1 MNIVL
6 GYVRRPE
13 GRAALERAIEETR
26 LRDGHLVVVH
36 SLRRPDDENDYL
48 QDREDIEDLEERL
61 AGEGITFTVREYARG
76 RSAPEELVAVANELD
91 ADMIVIGIRRRS
103 PVGKLLMGSNAQ
115 AVLLHADC
123 PVLAVQAP
131 EE

>member
-26 LRDGHLVVVH
+26 LRAGRLVVVH
-36 SLRRPDDENDYL
+36 SLRGPDEDEYL
-48 QDREDIEDLEERL
+48 EDREDLEDLEERL
-61 AGEGITFTVREYARG
+61 AGEGIPFTVREYARG
-76 RSAPEELVAVANELD
+76 RSAPEELLAVANELG
-91 ADMIVIGIRRRS
+91 AEMIVIGIRRRS
-103 PVGKLLMGSNAQ
+103 PVGKLIMGSNAQ

-123 PVLAVQAP
+123 PVLAVRAP

>member
-36 SLRRPDDENDYL
+36 SLRGSDDENAYL
-48 QDREDIEDLEERL
+48 EDREDIENLEERL
-61 AGEGITFTVREYARG
+61 TGEGVPFTVRKYARG
-76 RSAPEELVAVANELD
+76 RSAPEELVAVAKELD
-91 ADMIVIGIRRRS
+91 AEMIVIGIRRRS
-103 PVGKLLMGSNAQ
+103 PVGKLIMGSNAQ

-123 PVLAVQAP
+123 PVLTVHAP
-131 EE
+131 GE

>member
-13 GRAALERAIEETR
+13 GRAALERALEETR

-36 SLRRPDDENDYL
+36 SLRDPDDEDEYL

-61 AGEGITFTVREYARG
+61 AGEGVPFTVREYARG

-103 PVGKLLMGSNAQ
+103 PVGKLIMGSNAQ

-123 PVLAVQAP
+123 PVLAVRAP